1 MKITEIE
8 YQRVQNLGDYETQR
22 LSAKG
27 VIEEGE
33 NINKS
38 FKKLKRYV
46 NKQLHIEEI
55 SDKQMSEIITLL
67 KDLSYV
73 VKKEED

>member
-8 YQRVQNLGDYETQR
+8 YQRVQNLGNYETQR

-33 NINKS
+33 DVDKS

-46 NKQLHIEEI
+46 NKQLRIEEVN
-55 SDKQMSEIITLL
+55 DKQVSEIVTLL
-67 KDLSYV
+67 EDLGYV